1 MKLSLRFF
9 LAYFVLLGA
18 AVWFVMQSFSQELVP
33 GMRQS
38 LEEVLIDTAN
48 LLAEVVSRE
57 VAQGKIAEGEFAAAM
72 ESFGERR
79 LNAVIWFMK
88 KRDPNLVVYITDANG
103 VVLYDS
109 RGRDV
114 GKDYSSWNDVYL
126 TLQGQYG
133 ARTSR
138 EDPRD
143 EFGSVMY
150 VAAPVR
156 SEGRIIG
163 VITVGKPSV
172 TVQPFVDSAIGN
184 IRDKGVWIM
193 LAALLLGLFMTHWLT
208 LSVRNLIAYARG
220 VQEGK
225 RVVMPRLRE
234 QELAQLAE
242 AMEAMRT
249 ELEGKH
255 YVEHYLYTLTH
266 ELKSPLAAITAAAEL
281 LGEEMPRDQQQR
293 FIANIR
299 GESARLRQ
307 VVEQLLRLAALEKR
321 QGLENLEAVELHALI
336 EGLVEDKSAVLLSR
350 SVRVSVLGDSPLTVE
365 GERFLLQQA
374 ISNLLDNAI
383 AFSPQGTE
391 IHIEL
396 EQKVGSARVAL
407 RDHGP
412 GVPDYARERLFE
424 RFYSLP
430 RPDGEPKSSGLGLSL
445 VLEVVRL
452 HGGSIDIHSHKT
464 GGTEAQLT
472 LPLCQT
478 GGGSPS

>member
-1 MKLSLRFF
+1 
-9 LAYFVLLGA
+9 
-18 AVWFVMQSFSQELVP
+18 
-33 GMRQS
+33 
-38 LEEVLIDTAN
+38 
-48 LLAEVVSRE
+48 
-57 VAQGKIAEGEFAAAM
+57 
-72 ESFGERR
+72 
-79 LNAVIWFMK
+79 
-88 KRDPNLVVYITDANG
+88 
-103 VVLYDS
+103 
-109 RGRDV
+109 
-114 GKDYSSWNDVYL
+114 
-126 TLQGQYG
+126 
-133 ARTSR
+133 
-138 EDPRD
+138 
-143 EFGSVMY
+143 MY

-281 LGEEMPRDQQQR
+281 LDEEMSRDQQQR

-321 QGLENLEAVELHALI
+321 QGLENLEAVELHTLVK
-336 EGLVEDKSAVLLSR
+336 GLVEDKSAVLLSR
-350 SVRVSVLGDSPLTVE
+350 SVRVAVQGDSPLTVE

-374 ISNLLDNAI
+374 ISNLLDNAT
-383 AFSPQGTE
+383 AFSPKGAE
-391 IHIEL
+391 IHIVL
-396 EQKVGSARVAL
+396 EQNGDSVRMTL

-412 GVPDYARERLFE
+412 GIPDYARERLFE

-445 VLEVVRL
+445 VQEVVRL
-452 HGGSIDIHSHKT
+452 HGGSIDIHSHKA

-478 GGGSPS
+478 SGRCPS